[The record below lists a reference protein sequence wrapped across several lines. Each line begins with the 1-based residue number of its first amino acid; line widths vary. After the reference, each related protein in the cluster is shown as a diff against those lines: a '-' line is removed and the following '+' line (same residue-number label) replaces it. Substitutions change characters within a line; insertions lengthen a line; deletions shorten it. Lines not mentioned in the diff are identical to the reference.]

1 MPNSLVM
8 RFTFKLQMRHYILL
22 TIQSVSKETSTLQY
36 YYVVDKLKPYKY
48 TAQHH
53 AKTVKIKICNSPLLG
68 NSSNYIC

>member
-22 TIQSVSKETSTLQY
+22 TIQSNSKETRILQY

-48 TAQHH
+48 NAQHQ
-53 AKTVKIKICNSPLLG
+53 AKPVKIKICTFSITPKFFF
-68 NSSNYIC
+68 